1 LEIEASLER
10 VRAVAMG
17 MNKSEDLLSICE
29 VSYKEFQKL
38 GFDNLRNTIIHIL
51 NDEKGFFVDYDY
63 SDDLGGSINNIR
75 YNSHPIVENYLKQV
89 KTADDAFAEVVIEGN
104 QLDSWKEFR
113 RRGGQRDDPRLDD
126 IPALYYY
133 LYSIGVGDIGIS
145 TFKPIDESQIKIL
158 KRFRN
163 VFDLAYR
170 TYTDITKAEAQAREA
185 QIEAAL
191 ERVRARTMAM
201 HKSDDLT
208 SAVATVFEE
217 LRTLG
222 LKTIR
227 CGVGIL
233 MERIGK

>member
-1 LEIEASLER
+1 
-10 VRAVAMG
+10 M
-17 MNKSEDLLSICE
+17 
-29 VSYKEFQKL
+29 
-38 GFDNLRNTIIHIL
+38 
-51 NDEKGFFVDYDY
+51 
-63 SDDLGGSINNIR
+63 
-75 YNSHPIVENYLKQV
+75 
-89 KTADDAFAEVVIEGN
+89 
-104 QLDSWKEFR
+104 
-113 RRGGQRDDPRLDD
+113 
-126 IPALYYY
+126 
-133 LYSIGVGDIGIS
+133 
-145 TFKPIDESQIKIL
+145 
-158 KRFRN
+158 
-163 VFDLAYR
+163 FDLAYR